1 MISNPGRA
9 LRLLSAAIL
18 LVKSSLAQDS
28 PTPKFE
34 DVSASAGLTTSH
46 IAAPEKRY
54 IVESTSGGVGF
65 IDCDNHGKLDILMVG
80 GSNVDRYRQIGGDPM
95 VRLFHQDSDLHFTD
109 ITEKAGLTRKGWGMS
124 LSVMDFDNDGWQDI
138 YVTGYGGNVLYRNL
152 GNCKFEDVTEKAG
165 VRVGGYSMGAAWA
178 EYDRNG
184 FVSLFVPRYL
194 DFDMNKLPTY
204 DAENKGCEFRGIS
217 MECARRGH
225 SGQTD
230 FLFHNRGDGTFED
243 VSKKAGVDDPGTY
256 LGMQGIWAD
265 YDNDGWPDLYVTND
279 GGPNYLYH
287 NKHDGTFEDV
297 GLLSGAALS
306 LTGVERAGMGVD
318 FGDFDRD
325 GQLDIYVTNYSEES
339 DGLFWNQGEK
349 GFLDIAD
356 PAGISRSTYFWVG
369 WGTGFFD
376 PENTGW
382 PDIFVAHGHVYPQM
396 DLIKGGA
403 PYKEP
408 VQLFRNTRNRT
419 FTDITSIAGLDKM
432 PPLSRRGVAFGDVNN
447 DGKVDVLILNVAGPP
462 TLLIN
467 RTQSSNHAA
476 LFKLVGTKSNR
487 AAIGARVT
495 VTTGGLKQINEVRS
509 GGSYLSQND
518 LRLHFG
524 LGKETLMT
532 SVEISWPSGKKET
545 YQNLAGDFIYTVLEG
560 SGVTQRTPFSG
571 QQSSR
576 GNTPQSPAPR

>member
-1 MISNPGRA
+1 M
-9 LRLLSAAIL
+9 AARHFLIAGFFAVIIL
-18 LVKSSLAQDS
+18 CLAVSLAQDAS
-28 PTPKFE
+28 VINFE
-34 DVSASAGLTTSH
+34 DVSSRAGLTTSH

-65 IDCDNHGKLDILMVG
+65 IDCDNDGRLDILMVG
-80 GSNVDRYRQIGGDPM
+80 GSNVDHYRQSGGDLM

-109 ITEKAGLTRKGWGMS
+109 ITEKAGLTRKGWGMGV
-124 LSVMDFDNDGWQDI
+124 SVMDFDNDGLQDV

-152 GNCKFEDVTEKAG
+152 GNCKFEDVTEKTG
-165 VRVGGYSMGAAWA
+165 LRVGGYSMGAAWA
-178 EYDRNG
+178 DYDRDG
-184 FVSLFVPRYL
+184 LVDVFVPRYL

-204 DAENKGCEFRGIS
+204 DAESKGCEFRGIS

-230 FLFHNRGDGTFED
+230 LLFHNRGNGAFED
-243 VSKKAGVDDPGTY
+243 VSKEAGVDDPGTY

-297 GLLSGAALS
+297 GLISGASLS
-306 LTGVERAGMGVD
+306 PSGDERAGMGVD

-325 GQLDIYVTNYSEES
+325 GKLDIYVTNYTEES
-339 DGLFWNQGEK
+339 DALFWNQAGS
-349 GFLDIAD
+349 GFVDIATQ
-356 PAGISRSTYFWVG
+356 AGILQPTLFWVG
-369 WGTGFFD
+369 WGTGFVDFD
-376 PENTGW
+376 NSGW

-408 VQLFRNTRNRT
+408 LLLLHNNRNRT
-419 FTDITSIAGLDKM
+419 FKDITSITGLDKL
-432 PPLSRRGVAFGDVNN
+432 PLQSRRGVAFGDVNN

-467 RTQSSNHAA
+467 RTVSSNHSV
-476 LFKLVGTKSNR
+476 LFKLVGTKSNK

-495 VTTGGLKQINEVRS
+495 LTAGGLTQIDEVRS

-524 LGKETLMT
+524 VGTETT
-532 SVEISWPSGKKET
+532 VAKVEVSWPSGLKESF
-545 YQNLAGDFIYTVLEG
+545 QNLAVDQIYTFVEG
-560 SGVTQRTPFSG
+560 SGIKEKVAFTSSQ
-571 QQSSR
+571 SR
-576 GNTPQSPAPR
+576 GPEAKTAAMH